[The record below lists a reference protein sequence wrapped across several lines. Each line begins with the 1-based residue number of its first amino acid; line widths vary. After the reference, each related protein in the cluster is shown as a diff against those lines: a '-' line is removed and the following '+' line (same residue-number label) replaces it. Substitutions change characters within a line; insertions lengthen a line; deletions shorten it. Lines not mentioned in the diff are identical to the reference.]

1 MLNVLLW
8 LITVEAVA
16 FAVLPLSYYLFPHL
30 RDRGFSVSKPLG
42 LLLIGYLS
50 WILSVLRVL
59 PSTQLT
65 ILALV
70 VVVGAVSWRYMWAR
84 RRELMDFVARER
96 TALIVTEVVFLSVLI
111 GWAVFRAYDPAI
123 DHTEQPMDFMFLNAT
138 VRSYLGSPE
147 DPWLRGEPVS
157 YYYFGY
163 WMMAVLTKLT
173 GIPSNVSYN
182 LSMAL
187 IPALG
192 AMGIFGLVYNMV
204 RSEASRLRYAVA
216 GGIAAALLLT
226 VAANLEGVL
235 EFMRAN
241 AMGSAPFW
249 DWIGIDGMDGAP
261 AALSDSWRPQE
272 FMWWWRATRVIG
284 AFDGGQTLDYT
295 IHEFPF
301 FSFILGD
308 LHPHVMSLPFVIL
321 FLAFCWQLLRSPM
334 LVWRPFHLRTYATV
348 VAMGLSL
355 GGLAFVNMWDW
366 PVFSA
371 LLLGIAG
378 LKVYSD
384 RGAHVWVVIKGA
396 ALIGT
401 AVIAVSFIL
410 FLPHFL
416 GFTSQVSGIGAV
428 GPVTTRPVHLLL
440 VWALFLVAVTPF
452 ILSVFWQTTVDEDWG
467 KLSAVSSLVGFGPY
481 VVWAFLHLERGGT
494 SAELGGRLLHV
505 LPWALLISI
514 AVYSALWLARKDEAA
529 TGRVFA
535 LALSALGLLLIMG
548 PELLYVD
555 DAFGGAWERMNTV
568 FKLYYQGW
576 VLLAA
581 ASGFALYYWGS
592 LRERVSGWRG
602 LLTRVWAVGFAVLLV
617 GTAYYPLA
625 AAATKGRLF
634 HDGPTLDGLA
644 YVDQASSGEYG
655 AIRLIR
661 TTAQRGSAVLEA
673 VGGDYTA
680 FGRVSASTGVPT
692 VMGWEGHERQW
703 RGAGI
708 SVGGALAN
716 LARGLFGGGE
726 TVWDRSEP
734 AYGERGQDVATI
746 YQTQDVEQAKELL
759 AKYRVDYVYV
769 GSRER
774 QKYGRDGLSKFPSF
788 MDTLFDQDGVAVYRL
803 PQ

>member
-1 MLNVLLW
+1 
-8 LITVEAVA
+8 
-16 FAVLPLSYYLFPHL
+16 
-30 RDRGFSVSKPLG
+30 
-42 LLLIGYLS
+42 
-50 WILSVLRVL
+50 
-59 PSTQLT
+59 
-65 ILALV
+65 
-70 VVVGAVSWRYMWAR
+70 
-84 RRELMDFVARER
+84 MDFVARER
-96 TALIVTEVVFLSVLI
+96 TALIVTEAVFLSVLI

-147 DPWLRGEPVS
+147 DPWFRGEPVS

-163 WMMAVLTKLT
+163 WMMGALTKLT

-249 DWIGIDGMDGAP
+249 DWVGIDGMDGAP

-334 LVWRPFHLRTYATV
+334 LIWRPFHLRTYATV
-348 VAMGLSL
+348 VAMALSL
-355 GGLAFVNMWDW
+355 GGLAFINHVGL
-366 PVFSA
+366 A
-371 LLLGIAG
+371 GLLGAFTGHRWVEGVFRPRRARMGGYQRRCTDRYGGDRRCVYLVPAALSWLHQSG
-378 LKVYSD
+378 LRHRR
-384 RGAHVWVVIKGA
+384 RGARDHEA
-396 ALIGT
+396 SPSPSRL
-401 AVIAVSFIL
+401 
-410 FLPHFL
+410 
-416 GFTSQVSGIGAV
+416 GAV
-428 GPVTTRPVHLLL
+428 PGGGH
-440 VWALFLVAVTPF
+440 ALHP
-452 ILSVFWQTTVDEDWG
+452 
-467 KLSAVSSLVGFGPY
+467 
-481 VVWAFLHLERGGT
+481 
-494 SAELGGRLLHV
+494 GRLLADDRGRRLGQADGGLVARRIRAICSLGVPASGTRRHV
-505 LPWALLISI
+505 GRAGREVPARPPVGPSHQHSR
-514 AVYSALWLARKDEAA
+514 VQRSLAGQE
-529 TGRVFA
+529 GRVCHGQGFA

-592 LRERVSGWRG
+592 LRERVSGWRS
-602 LLTRVWAVGFAVLLV
+602 LLTRFWAVGFAVLLV

-625 AAATKGRLF
+625 AAATKGNLF
-634 HDGPTLDGLA
+634 HEGVTLDGLA
-644 YVDQASSGEYG
+644 YIDQASSGEYG

-661 TTAQRGSAVLEA
+661 KTAQRGSAVLEA

-680 FGRVSASTGVPT
+680 FGRISASTGVPT

-703 RGAGI
+703 RGTGI

-716 LARGLFGGGE
+716 VARGLFGGGE

-734 AYGERGQDVATI
+734 AYGERDRDVATI

-759 AKYRVDYVYV
+759 AKYRVDHVYV

-788 MDTLFDQDGVAVYRL
+788 METIFDQDGVAVYRL
-803 PQ
+803 RR

>member
-16 FAVLPLSYYLFPHL
+16 LAVLPLSYYLFPHL
-30 RDRGFSVSKPLG
+30 RDRGFSISLPLG

-70 VVVGAVSWRYMWAR
+70 VVVGAVSWRYMWPR
-84 RRELMDFVARER
+84 RRELMDFVVRER
-96 TALIVTEVVFLSVLI
+96 TAILVSQAVLVSVFLAWV
-111 GWAVFRAYDPAI
+111 VYRAYDPAI

-163 WMMAVLTKLT
+163 WMMGVLTKLT

-187 IPALG
+187 IPAMG
-192 AMGIFGLVYNMV
+192 AMGIFGLVCNMV

-216 GGIAAALLLT
+216 GGIAGALLLT
-226 VAANLEGVL
+226 FAANLEGVL

-241 AMGSAPFW
+241 GMGSAPFW
-249 DWIGIDGMDGAP
+249 NWLGIEGMDGAP

-284 AFDGGQTLDYT
+284 TFDGGQTLDYT

-301 FSFILGD
+301 FSFMLGD

-321 FLAFCWQLLRSPM
+321 FLSSCWELLRSP
-334 LVWRPFHLRTYATV
+334 VPIWRPFHLRMYAMV

-355 GGLAFVNMWDW
+355 GGLAFINMWDW
-366 PVFSA
+366 PVFWA
-371 LLLGIAG
+371 LMLGITA
-378 LKVYSD
+378 LKAYRTHGSSIW
-384 RGAHVWVVIKGA
+384 HVVKRTAPVGM
-396 ALIGT
+396 
-401 AVIAVSFIL
+401 AVIAVSFVL

-416 GFTSQVSGIGAV
+416 NFTSQVSGIGPV
-428 GPVTTRPVHLLL
+428 GPVTTRPVHLFL

-452 ILSVFWQTTVDEDWG
+452 ILGVFWQTTVDEGWG
-467 KLSAVSSLVGFGPY
+467 RLSAVSLLVGFGPY

-494 SAELGGRLLHV
+494 AAELTGRFLTV
-505 LPWALLISI
+505 LPWAMLISI
-514 AVYSALWLARKDEAA
+514 AVYSALWLARKDESAS
-529 TGRVFA
+529 GRVFA
-535 LALSALGLLLIMG
+535 LTLSALGLLLIMG
-548 PELLYVD
+548 PELLSVD

-592 LRERVSGWRG
+592 LQERVSGWKT
-602 LLTRVWAVGFAVLLV
+602 LLTRVWAAGFAVLLV

-634 HDGPTLDGLA
+634 HDAPTLDGLA
-644 YVDQASSGEYG
+644 YVDEREGGEYG

-661 TTAQRGSAVLEA
+661 ESAGRSSAVLEA

-692 VMGWEGHERQW
+692 VLGWEGHERQW

-708 SVGGALAN
+708 SVGGALARGTR
-716 LARGLFGGGE
+716 ARN
-726 TVWDRSEP
+726 EP
-734 AYGERGQDVATI
+734 AYGEREQDVATI
-746 YQTQDVEQAKELL
+746 YKTQDVEHAKELL
-759 AKYRVDYVYV
+759 AKYRVDHVYV
-769 GSRER
+769 GARER
-774 QKYGRDGLSKFPSF
+774 QKYGQEGLSKFASF
-788 MDTLFDQDGVAVYRL
+788 METIFDQDGVAVYRL
-803 PQ
+803 RW